1 MHVTLFGFVLFLH
14 ITVAITAFMMAA
26 IVHAGLPALA
36 RATDVRAMRP
46 WAAIL
51 HKLEPLFPLAA
62 LLLLGLG
69 AWLLH
74 LSGGEFAWKDGW
86 VMTAVITLVVIEG
99 FAGAL
104 LAPKA
109 KAAVKAVE
117 DAADG
122 PVPESVHQAA
132 IEPRIWHIS
141 HIGTFGFAAVVFLM
155 SAKPSGAW
163 PPIIVVVG
171 VIVGFALS
179 TVQLRAIAATR
190 AATPAGD
197 SAVPSARRPVDE
209 SVAEA

>member
-14 ITVAITAFMMAA
+14 ITIAIAAFMMAA
-26 IVHAGLPALA
+26 IVHAGLPAMA

-62 LLLLGLG
+62 LVLLGLG

-74 LSGGEFAWKDGW
+74 LSHGEFAWKDGW
-86 VMTAVITLVVIEG
+86 VITAVTALVVVEG
-99 FAGAL
+99 LSGAL

-122 PVPESVHQAA
+122 PVPDSVHQAA
-132 IEPRIWHIS
+132 IEPRIWHLA
-141 HIGTFGFAAVVFLM
+141 HIGTFGFGGVVFLM
-155 SAKPSGAW
+155 AAKPSGVW
-163 PPIIVVVG
+163 SPIVVLIG
-171 VIVGFALS
+171 VAAGFALS
-179 TVQLRAIAATR
+179 TVQLRAIAASRT
-190 AATPAGD
+190 ATPAGD
-197 SAVPSARRPVDE
+197 SGVPSARRPADQ
-209 SVAEA
+209 SVSEA

>member
-14 ITVAITAFMMAA
+14 ITVAIAAFMMAA

-74 LSGGEFAWKDGW
+74 LSGSQFAWKDGW
-86 VMTAVITLVVIEG
+86 VMTSVIALVVIEG

-122 PVPESVHQAA
+122 PVPDSVHQAA

-141 HIGTFGFAAVVFLM
+141 HIATFGFAAVVFLM
-155 SAKPSGAW
+155 AAKPSGVW
-163 PPIIVVVG
+163 SPIIVLVG
-171 VIVGFALS
+171 VLVGFALS
-179 TVQLRAIAATR
+179 TAQLRTIAAAR
-190 AATPAGD
+190 AAMPVGG
-197 SAVPSARRPVDE
+197 SAVPSTRRPVDE